1 MEKKKERL
9 VAAIKNGTV
18 IDHIPAGKDLS
29 RSFPARTFRHQDRSD
44 YRYQL
49 RLNESGKEGNHQ
61 GVG

>member
-1 MEKKKERL
+1 MEKKTERL

-18 IDHIPAGKDLS
+18 ID
-29 RSFPARTFRHQDRSD
+29 FRHQDRSD

-49 RLNESGKEGNHQ
+49 RLYESGKEGNHQ